1 MKISNPLFR
10 LLATNCALGTALG
23 AAMVIGLWRSTP
35 PASGP

>member
-23 AAMVIGLWRSTP
+23 AAWWSAYWRSTP